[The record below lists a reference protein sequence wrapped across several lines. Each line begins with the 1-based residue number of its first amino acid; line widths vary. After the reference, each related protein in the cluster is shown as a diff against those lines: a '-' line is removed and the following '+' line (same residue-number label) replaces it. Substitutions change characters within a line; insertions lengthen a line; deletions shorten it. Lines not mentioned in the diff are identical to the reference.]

1 MNANVATVTTLNQ
14 ALQIIQMTP
23 NLDFIIA
30 ETQIEKSE
38 TIAALISAIQ
48 QLESSI
54 PLIFIGTSPS
64 APLEFVTIK
73 NPYDVKEVIKATAK
87 ILEITAQDMIKLPV
101 PELFPIPAS
110 VFFGQDKTICD
121 AYIKNPEGLA
131 KSSYIKILKKDE
143 SLKGKFK
150 KYQQE
155 NINKI
160 YIPSDFRLR
169 VTNSATHNML
179 EKLNR
184 EPQSDDQ
191 RIENTEQ
198 AMNVFSNLLDSVDH
212 EVAEEIKN
220 LSESCIKQVS
230 SIVDNVPNLGK
241 LTQLLLK
248 NQNNYIYTHG
258 VLTHYVSSQI
268 IKNSNWGNQE
278 QIDKVGLVLFYHD
291 IYLVPLYIHRNE
303 RVITEEEMR
312 NEELSEKEAKV
323 LESHAQLAAALVQ
336 KIKKIPHGADTIIMQ
351 HHGTKNGI
359 GFTENYP
366 DDISTLAKVVIV
378 AEAFAE
384 QFLKQ
389 TEQGQ
394 FNLDDTLSY
403 LRSIFKR
410 SSYRNLIEPLSGIL
424 L

>member
-14 ALQIIQMTP
+14 APQIIQMTP